1 MVELYTAEQIRRW
14 DQFTIENEPVSSI
27 DLMERAASR
36 CVEWLVQHGLH
47 KKNFLIFCGKGNNG
61 GDGLAIARLLLQRG
75 TPVEVHILEFGKKG
89 SPDFQ
94 TNLLRLHELPVDIH
108 FLQSTGQFHEIPKE
122 KVVIDALFGSGLN
135 KPLDGLSAQLAEHI
149 NQSGAPVISIDVP
162 SGLFTDQS
170 SMGHPV
176 VRASHTLTFQVPK
189 LAFLLQENAPFI
201 GALHVLDIGLD
212 PRFPKKEIPFAHMV
226 DHDLVSC
233 VYTPRNRFAHKGSFG
248 HALLIGGSYG
258 KIGAVLLATRA
269 CLRTG
274 AGLTTIYAP
283 ACGYSVLQ
291 AGAPEAMLMTD
302 EHPSLIT
309 VLPSSLEKYAV
320 IGVGPGLGTEEKTQK
335 VISRLLASSPKSL
348 VIDADGLNCLAK
360 NPSLLTQLPPHSILT
375 PHPREFERLFGSCSN
390 DFERMERAR
399 SKAKEHQVVLVLKG
413 HHTLIV
419 TPSGQLYFNTTGNAG
434 LAKGG
439 SGDVLTGIITAL
451 VAQGYQPLHAALM
464 GVYIHGAAADL
475 AAKAV
480 ALEAMIASDII
491 ENIGAV
497 FLQLSR
503 SAGQII

>member
-1 MVELYTAEQIRRW
+1 MELYTAEQIRRW
-14 DQFTIENEPVSSI
+14 DQFTIENEPVASI

-47 KKNFLIFCGKGNNG
+47 KKGFLIFCGKGNNG
-61 GDGLAIARLLLQRG
+61 GDGLAIARLLIQRG

-94 TNLLRLHELPVDIH
+94 ANLLRLHELPVDIH
-108 FLQSTGQFHEIPKE
+108 FLQSTEQFHEIPKE
-122 KVVIDALFGSGLN
+122 KIIIDALFGSGLN
-135 KPLDGLSAQLAEHI
+135 KPLDELPAQLAEHL
-149 NQSGAPVISIDVP
+149 NQSGALVISIDVP

-170 SMGHPV
+170 SIGHPV

-212 PRFPKKEIPFAHMV
+212 PRFLQKETPFAHLV
-226 DHDLVSC
+226 DHELASC
-233 VYTPRNRFAHKGSFG
+233 IYTPRNRFAHKGSFG
-248 HALLIGGSYG
+248 HALLMGGSYG
-258 KIGAVLLATRA
+258 KIGAVLLATKA

-274 AGLTTIYAP
+274 AGLTTIYTP
-283 ACGYSVLQ
+283 ACGYGVLQ
-291 AGAPEAMLMTD
+291 GGAPEAMLMTD
-302 EHPSLIT
+302 EHPSMIT
-309 VLPSSLEKYAV
+309 ALPSSPDKYAA

-335 VISRLLASSPKSL
+335 VISLLLASSPKPL

-360 NPSLLTQLPPHSILT
+360 NPSLLSQVPPHSILT
-375 PHPREFERLFGSCSN
+375 PHPKEFERLFGSCTN
-390 DFERMERAR
+390 DFERMELAR
-399 SKAKEHQVVLVLKG
+399 SKAKELQVVIVLKS
-413 HHTLIV
+413 HHTLVV

-451 VAQGYQPLHAALM
+451 VAQGYQPLHAALL
-464 GVYIHGAAADL
+464 GVYIHGAAGDH

-480 ALEAMIASDII
+480 GQEAMIATDII
-491 ENIGAV
+491 DNIGAV
-497 FLQLSR
+497 FLHLAR
-503 SAGQII
+503 PAGQVR